1 MIQFQEE
8 TVVSARP
15 ETIYAIYED
24 VDGWC
29 QWDPDVQKSG
39 IAGAFVAGTEGKLKP
54 RNGPLVKMRLTH
66 VEKNRSF
73 AIETA
78 LPLCRMQFEHRLIP
92 DGGAT
97 RVLHRV
103 SFSGPLA
110 FFFGRVIGKQVKHG
124 LPEALRGL
132 KAKAEERSGTQRPA

>member
-8 TVVSARP
+8 IIINAKP
-15 ETIYAIYED
+15 ETIFTIYED

-29 QWDPDVQKSG
+29 QWDPDVQYSN
-39 IAGAFVAGTEGKLKP
+39 IAGAFVVGIEGKLKP
-54 RNGPLVKMRLTH
+54 KNGPLIRMRLTH

-73 AIETA
+73 TDEAT
-78 LPLCRMQFEHRLIP
+78 LPLCKVQFEHELIP
-92 DGGAT
+92 DGRTT

-110 FFFGRVIGKQVKHG
+110 FFFGRVIGKQIKSG

-132 KAKAEERSGTQRPA
+132 KAKAEQQSST